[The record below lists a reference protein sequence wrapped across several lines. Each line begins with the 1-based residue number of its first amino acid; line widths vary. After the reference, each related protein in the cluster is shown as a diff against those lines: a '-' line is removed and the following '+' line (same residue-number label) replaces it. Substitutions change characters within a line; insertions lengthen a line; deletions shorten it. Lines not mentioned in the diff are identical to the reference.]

1 MDLIL
6 ALNSHTSPC
15 LKLSPFLGYSTWG
28 LHVQIDWLISV
39 YQVAKEY
46 VCCSEVQGSH
56 ASYCSVLLPE
66 SKLEHD
72 AAGVCRTR
80 MTSMDDVI
88 QAALVP
94 CHFSGFPAHVR
105 AKLRLA

>member
-1 MDLIL
+1 M
-6 ALNSHTSPC
+6 
-15 LKLSPFLGYSTWG
+15 
-28 LHVQIDWLISV
+28 
-39 YQVAKEY
+39 
-46 VCCSEVQGSH
+46 
-56 ASYCSVLLPE
+56 LLPE

-72 AAGVCRTR
+72 AVSACRTR

-88 QAALVP
+88 QVAPVP